1 MKESQSELIKSQP
14 PDESRKKDEDDP
26 EDISE
31 EDLEKKIK
39 EMSGQQKIEYFIKRF
54 DT

>member
-1 MKESQSELIKSQP
+1 MKESQLELIKSQAVG
-14 PDESRKKDEDDP
+14 EIKKKDDEDP
-26 EDISE
+26 EDIRE

-39 EMSGQQKIEYFIKRF
+39 EMSGQEKIEYFIKRF

>member
-1 MKESQSELIKSQP
+1 VCER
-14 PDESRKKDEDDP
+14 DGRRKKEEEDT